1 MTPEPMLAMLPETSF
16 LARWAG
22 DMLVAIPL
30 AGLAI
35 YGWQN
40 GLFLATVAGLQ
51 LLGSFVGALAFAP
64 AVAAAVE
71 AINCP
76 PAQSLGVAYLL
87 VFLAGLLATRLA
99 IGGFV
104 PEGVV
109 RFAPIIDKVGGAC
122 LGAVAGF
129 LLAGSL
135 LVGWSLLAMPE
146 SFRLDVANLKLDAGS
161 RLLGTVARC
170 VEADPSRR
178 AELLGGDPDAAHRG
192 LLDCYRECDWRK
204 RNSVVPP
211 EPSEPPASGDG
222 AGENLGE
229 VDGAGPAAADGT
241 AE

>member
-1 MTPEPMLAMLPETSF
+1 MLATLLATSF
-16 LARWAG
+16 LARLAG
-22 DMLVAIPL
+22 DLLVAIPL

-40 GLFLATVAGLQ
+40 GLFLATIAGLQ

-64 AVAAAVE
+64 AVAAALE

-76 PAQSLGVAYLL
+76 PAQSLGVGYLV

-104 PEGVV
+104 PERVV
-109 RFAPIIDKVGGAC
+109 RFAPIIDKFSGAC

-135 LVGWSLLAMPE
+135 LVGWSLLVMPE
-146 SFRLDVANLKLDAGS
+146 SFRLDVASLKLDAGA
-161 RLLGTVARC
+161 RLLGTFARC
-170 VEADPSRR
+170 VEADPVRR
-178 AELLGGDPDAAHRG
+178 AELLGGDSDAAHRG
-192 LLDCYRECDWRK
+192 LLDCYREGEWRK
-204 RNSVVPP
+204 RISVAPL
-211 EPSEPPASGDG
+211 EPPASGDG
-222 AGENLGE
+222 AGEDLGE
-229 VDGAGPAAADGT
+229 VDGAGPPAGGSG

>member
-1 MTPEPMLAMLPETSF
+1 MPQEPMIPMLLATSH
-16 LARWAG
+16 LARLAG
-22 DMLVAIPL
+22 DLFVAMSL
-30 AGLAI
+30 AGLAM
-35 YGWQN
+35 YGWQH
-40 GLFLATVAGLQ
+40 GLFLATAAGLQ

-64 AVAAAVE
+64 AVSAGLE
-71 AINCP
+71 ALDCP

-99 IGGFV
+99 IGAFV
-104 PEGVV
+104 PEGAV
-109 RFAPIIDKVGGAC
+109 RFAPLIDQIGGAC
-122 LGAVAGF
+122 LGVMAGF

-161 RLLGTVARC
+161 RLLGTFARC
-170 VEADPSRR
+170 VEADPARR

-204 RNSVVPP
+204 QNSVVPP
-211 EPSEPPASGDG
+211 EPPASGDG